1 MQQKVTKSLSVE
13 AALASRQW
21 YVIDANEQVLG
32 RLATRGAGV
41 LRGKHNPAF
50 TPHVDCGDFVVVVN
64 ADKIRI
70 TGNKAKGKIHYTH
83 SGFPG
88 GTKARTAGDLLQKD
102 PEKLIRQAIVGMLPR
117 NRLGRQLATKLK
129 IYTGAEHPHVAQQP
143 QQLAVS

>member
-13 AALASRQW
+13 AALAARQW
-21 YVIDANEQVLG
+21 YVVDAADQVLG
-32 RLATRGAGV
+32 RLATRVAGV

-50 TPHVDCGDFVVVVN
+50 TPHVDCGDFVVIVN
-64 ADKIRI
+64 ADRVRM

-83 SGFPG
+83 SGYPG
-88 GTKARTAGDLLQKD
+88 GIKARSAGDILQKD

-143 QQLAVS
+143 QQLAV

>member
-1 MQQKVTKSLSVE
+1 MQQKVTRSLSTE
-13 AALASRQW
+13 EALASRHW
-21 YVIDANEQVLG
+21 YVVDADQQVLG
-32 RLATRGAGV
+32 RLATRVATV

-64 ADKIRI
+64 AGKIRI

-83 SGFPG
+83 SGYPG
-88 GTKARTAGDLLQKD
+88 GIKARSAGDLLAKD
-102 PEKLIRQAIVGMLPR
+102 PEKLIRQAIVGMLPK

-143 QQLAVS
+143 QPLAV